1 MTEVVVTTGAIRRAK
16 LQSKVKPS
24 TNQHAVFH
32 RPDALTVSLINPLKL
47 EHDVEVDRTEISMF
61 QLMYGYT

>member
-1 MTEVVVTTGAIRRAK
+1 MTEVVVTTGAIKRAK

-24 TNQHAVFH
+24 TNQHAFSYQ
-32 RPDALTVSLINPLKL
+32 PDALTVSLINPLKL
-47 EHDVEVDRTEISMF
+47 KHDVEVCRTEISIF